1 MAHVTEGVCL
11 ADVLLTKLANRVFAA
26 KSLHALLTTTGFDR
40 RSALATPLIRDGERG
55 GNRTFNLLIKS
66 QLLCQLS
73 YAPEFNILAPDSS
86 VATGIPLSFEIRLMH
101 LLPTHDEVVRVLRD
115 TGALRRGHFVYLN
128 GLHSN
133 EYLQVPLAMRYY
145 QHAKTLSVG
154 LSRLL
159 RRDSE
164 LRAMIPELSIVAP
177 ATGGLPVAY
186 GVCEALQAKRVYWA
200 EREPDGGT
208 PASSQPLHFR
218 QFIEPLPGE
227 QVVLVDD
234 ILRSGTR
241 LTQMKTLLES
251 YGAIVVAL
259 AVVVYQPNP
268 KTPDFGSL
276 PLLHLARLEASY
288 YADAASC
295 DLCKK
300 SIPLEKV
307 WV

>member
-1 MAHVTEGVCL
+1 
-11 ADVLLTKLANRVFAA
+11 
-26 KSLHALLTTTGFDR
+26 
-40 RSALATPLIRDGERG
+40 
-55 GNRTFNLLIKS
+55 
-66 QLLCQLS
+66 
-73 YAPEFNILAPDSS
+73 
-86 VATGIPLSFEIRLMH
+86 MH

-115 TGALRRGHFVYLN
+115 TGALRDGHFVYPN

-159 RRDSE
+159 RANSE
-164 LRAMIPELSIVAP
+164 IRAIIPDLSIVAP

-200 EREPDGGT
+200 EREFEDKPFR
-208 PASSQPLHFR
+208 FR

-234 ILRSGTR
+234 ILRTGSR
-241 LTQMKTLLES
+241 LGELKTLLES

-259 AVVVYQPNP
+259 AVVIYQPNP
-268 KTPDFGSL
+268 RMRAFDDL
-276 PLLHLARLEASY
+276 PLLYLTRLEASY
-288 YADAASC
+288 YADASSC
-295 DLCKK
+295 ELCKK
-300 SIPLEKV
+300 SQPIENV